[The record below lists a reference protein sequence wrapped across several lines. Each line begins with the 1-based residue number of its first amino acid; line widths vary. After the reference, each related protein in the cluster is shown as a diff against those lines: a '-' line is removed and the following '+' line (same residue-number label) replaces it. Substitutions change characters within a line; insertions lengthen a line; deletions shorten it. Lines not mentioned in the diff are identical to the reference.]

1 MWTSPGR
8 LPLDSHAA
16 PAAAKL
22 RARAVGEPGWLAH
35 SGDDGDLRQDD
46 GDRRAHAPHLRQ
58 APREPDPEPEPE
70 SCTETALRD
79 AFAALPRFG
88 PAGAVLRPD
97 SEEEEDDDDATG
109 LLAACARRLALG
121 PVAAGAAAAVPG
133 P

>member
-1 MWTSPGR
+1 MWTSPGC
-8 LPLDSHAA
+8 LPLDSQAA

-22 RARAVGEPGWLAH
+22 RALAVGEPGWLAH
-35 SGDDGDLRQDD
+35 SGDD

-70 SCTETALRD
+70 SCAETALRD

-97 SEEEEDDDDATG
+97 SEEEDDDDDAAG